1 MKIYRLF
8 SAIAAAMTLSML
20 CSCTENG
27 GKQHTAPEAKYA
39 EVIKAYTGGTVTDG
53 TPVRIEFAAPVQGV
67 APGAEADPKLFSFS
81 PALKGNARWASADV
95 LEFIP
100 ESYRQGT
107 VYKATLQLGRIPGL
121 NTGGKFEFSFYSAA
135 KEAFMYTGRVI
146 IPASSPETASIQG
159 RIEFSGD
166 VPQADAEK
174 MLSCRSDGKDFPLTL
189 TKEGNIFTF
198 KAEGMAR
205 GPKDRF
211 ATIDFNGKEY
221 GFRDCGT
228 EKITIPA
235 AGNFKVL
242 GAEKVTGKDPCI
254 EVIFSEPVSLDTD
267 PAGMVSLEGAGKHY
281 TEIEDNT
288 VRIYYEKDTENIR
301 LDISQGIRSIHG
313 ARLASAFSTGFTE
326 SRLKPAVE
334 IPFKG
339 SILPD
344 EKSLVIPFRSVNLS
358 AVDVSV
364 IKIYESNILMFLQ
377 TNGLDGSSELRRSGR
392 MVYKK
397 SIRLD
402 SGKDLQKWQDFAVD
416 LSGLIKQEPGAI
428 YRIRLSF
435 KQEYSLYGKTR
446 NSNAGSAM
454 VSTESEEITE
464 DEAAAWDE
472 PYPYF
477 YDSSYDWSIYRW
489 KDRDNPETPSYY
501 MDNSRFP
508 EISILSSNI
517 GILVKSSDNDR
528 ILAVVNDIMTA
539 KPVQGATVE
548 AYSYQLKKIGEAI
561 TDKDGFAEISADG
574 QKPFAIAA
582 RTGNAASYLKI
593 TDGSE
598 NSLSRFDTG
607 GQNVESGIKGFIYGE
622 RGVWRPG
629 DTLHVTIMLE
639 NRQKRLPDNHPV
651 TAELY
656 TPQGQFYDKQIC
668 AEGTGGMY
676 SFALAT
682 KEDDPTGTWN
692 VYFKAGGATFH
703 KALNIETIRPNRLKL
718 DLSIDDKVLAAD
730 TKTRAT
736 VSASWL
742 SGPAASNLSAKVE
755 MTLRKGT
762 AAFKGYEDYIFSNP
776 VSEFSSMTETVLSGK
791 LDDGGRLSADLSL
804 PSAKNAPGMLS
815 ATLVT
820 RVSEPGGDESFI
832 TSVMPFSP
840 YSAYAGVRLPDTQDG
855 YLETDRTH
863 IIKTVLVDKDGK
875 PASGHKMEYRIY
887 KLKWSWWWESRSEA
901 LDSYINS
908 TSADIVSKGRFTS
921 GAKATE
927 IPFRIDYP
935 DWGRYLIYVRDLT
948 GGHVSGGI
956 LYADW
961 PSWRGRSDR
970 TDPDG
975 LTMLAFSLDKKKY
988 EAGEEATVF
997 IPAAKDGKALV
1008 SLENSTGVIS
1018 RTWVATNEKNETP
1031 YRFRIAEGMAPNFY
1045 VHITLLQ
1052 PHGNTGNDL
1061 PIRMYGVQPVYVD
1074 DPQTHL
1080 APVISMPDV
1089 LRPQQEFTVKV
1100 SEKNGRPMSYTLA
1113 IVDEG
1118 LLDITGF
1125 RTPDPWK
1132 AMYAKEALGVRTWD
1146 LYDDVV
1152 GAFSGRFSPLY
1163 SIGGDEDL
1171 IRNNKRDNRFNPV
1184 VKFIGPFRL
1193 PARGTGTHKLSLPM
1207 YAGSVKAMVVAG
1219 ENGAYGNASKTVPV
1233 RSPLMLLS
1241 SLPRILG
1248 TGETVKLPVNVFASE
1263 DDIRNVKVSVS
1274 VSGAAKAAGRTSQ
1287 EIHFGK
1293 PGDRLAEFSIVTGS
1307 SDGTA
1312 EIKITAEGNGHSA
1325 TETINI
1331 KVRNP
1336 EPAAT
1341 SVFRETVCPGEKTE
1355 MEYGTFDPEKGEWAS
1370 LEIAGFPSIDFS
1382 GCFNFVADYSH
1393 YCTEQLSS
1401 KGLTMLCLA
1410 GLVQDKDRKTAQE
1423 AIPQIIKQIC
1433 SRQLP
1438 DGGFVYWPGQTNAD
1452 EWVSS
1457 MAGQFLTEAAAKG
1470 YEVNAG
1476 VLRSWKNFQK
1486 RCARNFRESD
1496 ADDIQALVQAYRLYT
1511 LAIAS
1516 DPDSGAMNRLKSS
1529 PELSGKAAWR
1539 LAAAYAAS
1547 GKKAIAKDLVKGLK
1561 TDVSEYGSSNV
1572 TYGSALRDRAMFLET
1587 LVLIDDMAGAM
1598 ELACAL
1604 ATEFSGTEYYTTQ
1617 NTAFLSIAMSRLAEK
1632 ANTDVMDVAIDDK
1645 DMKSTKSVYVRS
1657 LGHSSGKVSLAN
1669 NSKGAVYATVT
1680 ARRQPEAGTAAEA
1693 ASGLGLKVRYA
1704 DAEGK
1709 DLNPGQIRQGT
1720 DIYATVTVSNTTG
1733 TMDYTDLAL
1742 TVTASSGWEIFNGRL
1757 AGTESGEA
1765 EYTYMDIRDDK
1776 VIYYFGLEKGACK
1789 RFVLRFRAGYCG
1801 EFTIPSVRCEAM
1813 YEPSVFARTASGKT
1827 TVNGK

>member
-8 SAIAAAMTLSML
+8 SGIAAIVALAL
-20 CSCTENG
+20 LYSCTG
-27 GKQHTAPEAKYA
+27 GKKHTAPEAKYA
-39 EVIKAYTGGTVTDG
+39 AVIKAYTGGTVTDG
-53 TPVRIEFAAPVQGV
+53 TPVRIEFAAPVQGIE
-67 APGAEADPKLFSFS
+67 PGTEADSRLFSFS
-81 PALKGNARWASADV
+81 PSLKGCARWTSADA

-107 VYKATLQLGRIPGL
+107 VYKASLQLARIPGL
-121 NTGGKFEFSFYSAA
+121 GTGGKFEFSFYAA
-135 KEAFMYTGRVI
+135 AREAFMSTGKVI
-146 IPASSPETASIQG
+146 IQASAPETASIQG
-159 RIEFSGD
+159 RIEFSGE
-166 VPQADAEK
+166 VSQEEAAK
-174 MLSCRSDGKDFPLTL
+174 MLSCRYEGKDFPLTL
-189 TKEGNIFTF
+189 TKEANIFTF
-198 KAEGMAR
+198 KAERMER
-205 GPKDRF
+205 GTKDRS
-211 ATIDFNGKEY
+211 ATIVFNGKEY
-221 GFRDCGT
+221 GFRDGGT

-235 AGNFKVL
+235 TGNFKVL
-242 GAEKVTGKDPCI
+242 EAAKISGKDPCI
-254 EVIFSEPVSLDTD
+254 EVIFSEPLSPDTD
-267 PAGMVSLEGAGKHY
+267 PAGLISLEGAGKHY
-281 TEIEDNT
+281 TKIEDNT
-288 VRIYYEKDTENIR
+288 VRIYYEKDTENIT
-301 LDISQGIRSIHG
+301 LDIRQGIRSIHG
-313 ARLASAFSTGFTE
+313 ARLASAFSTTFTE

-358 AVDVSV
+358 AVDISV

-377 TNGLDGSSELRRSGR
+377 TNELDGSSELRRSGR

-435 KQEYSLYGKTR
+435 RQEYSLYGKT
-446 NSNAGSAM
+446 SATNAGSAM
-454 VSTESEEITE
+454 VSTAGEMTAA
-464 DEAAAWDE
+464 EAAAWDE

-508 EISILSSNI
+508 EINILSSNI

-539 KPVQGATVE
+539 RPMPGVTVE
-548 AYSYQLKKIGEAI
+548 AYTYQLKKIGEAI
-561 TDKDGFAEISADG
+561 TDKDGFAEIPADG

-582 RTGNAASYLKI
+582 HTGKAASYLKI

-598 NSLSRFDTG
+598 KSLSRFDTG
-607 GQNVESGIKGFIYGE
+607 GQNVESGIKGFVYGE

-639 NRQKRLPDNHPV
+639 DRQNRLPDNHPV

-676 SFALAT
+676 SFALVT

-692 VYFKAGGATFH
+692 VYLKAGGATFH
-703 KALNIETIRPNRLKL
+703 KALNIETIKPNRLKL
-718 DLSIDDKVLAAD
+718 ELGIGDKILAAD
-730 TKTRAT
+730 RNTKAT

-742 SGPAASNLSAKVE
+742 SGPAASYLDAKVE

-762 AAFKGYEDYIFSNP
+762 AAFKGYEDYIFNNP
-776 VSEFSSMTETVLSGK
+776 VSEFSSMTATALSGK
-791 LDDGGRLSADLSL
+791 LDAGGRLSADLNL

-820 RVSEPGGDESFI
+820 RVSEHGGDESFI

-840 YSAYAGVRLPDTQDG
+840 YSAYTGVRLPDTQDG
-855 YLETDRTH
+855 YLETDKTH
-863 IIKTVLVDKDGK
+863 KIKTVLVDKDGK
-875 PASGHKMEYRIY
+875 PVSGHKMEYRIC
-887 KLKWSWWWESRSEA
+887 KLKWSWWWESRSED

-908 TSADIVSKGRFTS
+908 TSADVISQGNFTS
-921 GAKATE
+921 GAKGTD

-935 DWGRYLIYVRDLT
+935 DWGRYLVYVRDLT
-948 GGHVSGGI
+948 GGHASGEI

-961 PSWRGRSDR
+961 PSWRGRADR

-975 LTMLAFSLDKKKY
+975 LAMLAFSLDKKKY
-988 EAGEEATVF
+988 AAGEEATVF

-1018 RTWVATNEKNETP
+1018 RTWVATNDKNETP
-1031 YRFRIAEGMAPNFY
+1031 YRFRITEGMAPNCY

-1052 PHGNTGNDL
+1052 PHGNTDNDL

-1080 APVISMPDV
+1080 SPEISMPDV

-1100 SEKNGRPMSYTLA
+1100 REKNGWPMSYTLA

-1163 SIGGDEDL
+1163 SIGGDEEL

-1193 PARGTGTHKLSLPM
+1193 PAGGTGTHKLSLPM
-1207 YAGSVKAMVVAG
+1207 YVGSVKAMVVAG
-1219 ENGAYGNASKTVPV
+1219 DGGAYGNASKTVPV
-1233 RSPLMLLS
+1233 KSPLMLLS
-1241 SLPRILG
+1241 SLPRVLG
-1248 TGETVKLPVNVFASE
+1248 TGETVKLPVNVFAME
-1263 DDIRNVKVSVS
+1263 DEIKDVKVSVS
-1274 VSGAAKAAGRTSQ
+1274 ISGAAGAAGRTSQ

-1293 PGDRLAEFSIVTGS
+1293 PGDRLAEFSIVTGG

-1325 TETINI
+1325 AETINI

-1341 SVFRETVCPGEKTE
+1341 SVFRKTIYPGNEAE
-1355 MEYGTFDPEKGEWAS
+1355 IEYGRFDPAKGEWAS
-1370 LEIAGFPSIDFS
+1370 LEIAGFPSVDFG
-1382 GCFNFVADYSH
+1382 GCFSFVADYSH

-1401 KGLTMLCLA
+1401 KGLTMLYLT
-1410 GLVQDKDRKTAQE
+1410 GLVQDKDRETAQE

-1438 DGGFVYWPGQTNAD
+1438 DGGFVYWPGQTSAD

-1476 VLRSWKNFQK
+1476 VLGSWKNFQK
-1486 RCARNFRESD
+1486 RCARNFREGN
-1496 ADDIQALVQAYRLYT
+1496 ADDIPALVQAYRLYT

-1516 DPDSGAMNRLKSS
+1516 EPDSGAMNRLKSS
-1529 PELSGKAAWR
+1529 SELSGQAAWR
-1539 LAAAYAAS
+1539 LAAAYAIA
-1547 GKKAIAKDLVKGLK
+1547 GKKAIAKDLVKGLQ
-1561 TDVSEYGSSNV
+1561 TDVAEYGSSNA
-1572 TYGSALRDRAMFLET
+1572 TYGSSLRDRAMFLET

-1598 ELACAL
+1598 KLAGAL
-1604 ATEFSGTEYYTTQ
+1604 AAEFSGTDYYTTQ
-1617 NTAFLSIAMSRLAEK
+1617 NTAFLSIAMSRLAEI
-1632 ANTDVMDVAIDDK
+1632 ANTDVLDVSIDSQ

-1657 LGHSSGKVSLAN
+1657 LGHSAGKSVIAN

-1680 ARRQPEAGTAAEA
+1680 ARRQPEAGSAAAA

-1704 DAEGK
+1704 DADGK
-1709 DLNPGQIRQGT
+1709 ELNPGQISQRT

-1733 TMDYTDLAL
+1733 TMDYTGLAL
-1742 TVTASSGWEIFNGRL
+1742 TVTAPAGWEIFNGRL
-1757 AGTESGEA
+1757 TGTEAGEA

-1776 VIYYFGLEKGACK
+1776 VIYYFDLAKGAGK
-1789 RFVLRFRAGYCG
+1789 RFALRFRAGYCG

-1827 TVNGK
+1827 TVK